1 MTEPIIVASDAKR
14 QRLRRALLVVVAT
27 VLAGVGVGAQVA
39 LVTHLTPD
47 ANSPIYPV
55 PHQKPEVLLNAHD
68 GKFFAAV
75 AADPLLSDPDRIGPE
90 VGQRAS
96 RPLFS
101 WLAWLAALGS
111 HDRIPWALMALTAL
125 SIGALVGAMVAL
137 ADALGHDGGSPW
149 LLCVLGTP
157 GVVALVAFPGL
168 NDALG
173 AALAVVGF
181 AAWKRSNLSIA
192 LAAFAAGGLCH
203 EALLICPLAIF
214 AADWLAQ
221 RRWPG
226 VRWLL
231 AFVPYM
237 LWVGVVRFRVGEW
250 PTASSHGNLGAPF
263 AGFIAVVDNRWQPFD
278 AACFAVIVLAGLVA
292 WTRLRDQAFRL
303 ALLGFAA
310 VAIVVGPY
318 PWARWVD
325 FGRILL
331 PVCVLGVVGALA
343 PARQT

>member
-1 MTEPIIVASDAKR
+1 V
-14 QRLRRALLVVVAT
+14 LLVVVAT
-27 VLAGVGVGAQVA
+27 AIASVGVGSQVA
-39 LVTHLTPD
+39 LVTDLTPD

-55 PHQKPEVLLNAHD
+55 PQDKPEVLLNAHD

-75 AADPLLSDPDRIGPE
+75 AADPLLSDPDSIGPE

-101 WLAWLAALGS
+101 WLTWLAALGS
-111 HDRIPWALMALTAL
+111 RDRIPWALMALTAL
-125 SIGALVGAMVAL
+125 SIGALVAAMVAL
-137 ADALGHDGGSPW
+137 ADALDHDGGSPW

-157 GVVALVAFPGL
+157 GVLALVAFPGL

-181 AAWKRSNLSIA
+181 AAWKRRNSAVA
-192 LAAFAAGGLCH
+192 LAAFAAAGLCH

-214 AADWLAQ
+214 AAEWLAE
-221 RRWPG
+221 RRRPG

-237 LWVGVVRFRVGEW
+237 LWVGFVRVRVGDW
-250 PTASSHGNLGAPF
+250 PTASGHGNLGAPF
-263 AGFIAVVDNRWQPFD
+263 AGFISAVHDRWQPFD
-278 AACFAVIVLAGLVA
+278 AVCFVVIVLAGVVA
-292 WTRLRDQAFRL
+292 WTHLRDRALRL
-303 ALLGFAA
+303 TLLGFAA

-331 PVCVLGVVGALA
+331 PVCALGVVGALA
-343 PARQT
+343 PREGHQPQPGRLAGRS